1 MFLMRFV
8 LKHTYKFLNYLE
20 KIRLCR
26 YIVKK
31 LSKYLS
37 LKSSTILKEIIALAN
52 KVNVFIRIIWK
63 YVHMH
68 QIVPKNK
75 KRCAVTVSML
85 IAVTHLFRWW
95 AADSGT
101 LFARFPNLDMLT
113 GGAVIMPRIFSP
125 CARSSRIVR
134 RGRAAQPS
142 RQLCWGWL
150 IK

>member
-1 MFLMRFV
+1 MFSSELYENM
-8 LKHTYKFLNYLE
+8 YIC
-20 KIRLCR
+20 IRLSQ
-26 YIVKK
+26 K
-31 LSKYLS
+31 
-37 LKSSTILKEIIALAN
+37 T
-52 KVNVFIRIIWK
+52 
-63 YVHMH
+63 
-68 QIVPKNK
+68 
-75 KRCAVTVSML
+75 KRRAATVTML

-142 RQLCWGWL
+142 RQLC
-150 IK
+150 